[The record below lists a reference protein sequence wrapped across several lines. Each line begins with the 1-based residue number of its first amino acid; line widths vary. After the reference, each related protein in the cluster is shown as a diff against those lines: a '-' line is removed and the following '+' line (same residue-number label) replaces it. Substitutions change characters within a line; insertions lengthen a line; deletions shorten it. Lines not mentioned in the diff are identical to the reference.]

1 MNTNEAMRSFCSGR
15 LLSRVGMAVCL
26 WVFTQTVALAQQNII
41 KRVEGSNQAGI
52 DVVKIEMATPMAA
65 LPEGFIVQS
74 PARIAFDFSQNASE
88 VPRQINA
95 DGKSNLK
102 SIHVV
107 QAGDRTRLILN
118 LKQSANYEAKL
129 DGKDLYLYVKNT
141 PSQVPSVPTPADR
154 VMSDATALA
163 PIGDIDF
170 RKAGDSAGKVV
181 VSLPSNQVSVD
192 VQQQGQSLLV
202 QFAGTSLPEGLR
214 RRLDVSDFGTPVQS
228 IVTTQVGNKVNMVI
242 DPKGSWEHSAYQ
254 AGNQFVLEIRER
266 KEDPGKLTQGPG
278 YSGEKLSLNFQNIEI
293 RSLLQVIAD
302 FTNFNIVT
310 SESVSGA
317 VTLRLK
323 DVPWD
328 QALDI
333 ILQAKGLGVK
343 KTGNVL
349 LVAPKEELIARD
361 KQELE
366 ARVNVES
373 LEQLKTQVFQLKFAK
388 AADVMPRLNS
398 QTAAASAQAN
408 AQGQPGSA
416 GGSVLSSRGSASA
429 DPRTNQLFV
438 TDIPS
443 RLAEVQSLLAKIDVP
458 VRQVVIE
465 ARIVEANDSFGR
477 SIGVR
482 LGGADLRG
490 VRGGDAGY
498 GIGGG
503 NRVAIGGSYDAVS
516 NSTGNFGSTA
526 AGAFSNFVN
535 LPITP
540 PAGVSD
546 SAVSSLALTLFNPT
560 ANRLLSLEI
569 QAMEAEGKGTIVSSP
584 RLMTADQVT
593 AIIEQG
599 KEIPYT
605 IISTTGAPVTAYK
618 KAVMKLEVTPQITP
632 DGSVILD
639 LQINKD
645 SQGSPIAAGV
655 VIDTKAI
662 KTQAIVQNGGTV
674 MLGGIFE
681 STESNSE
688 TKVPLLG
695 DLPVIGNLFKSRSL
709 DTSRKETLVFITPRI
724 LNSNEIGN

>member
-1 MNTNEAMRSFCSGR
+1 MNTNKATGFHRSGGLILQVCF
-15 LLSRVGMAVCL
+15 AVCVGVL
-26 WVFTQTVALAQQNII
+26 TQAAAFAQQNTI
-41 KRVEGSNQAGI
+41 KRVEGSNQAGV
-52 DVVKIEMATPMAA
+52 DVVKIEMASPLAA

-74 PARIAFDFSQNASE
+74 PARIAFDFSKTASE
-88 VPRQINA
+88 VPRQISA
-95 DGKSNLK
+95 DGKNNLK

-141 PSQVPSVPTPADR
+141 VSQTPSVSTPADR
-154 VMSDATALA
+154 VTSDAIALA

-228 IVTTQVGNKVNMVI
+228 IVTTQSGNKVNMLV

-254 AGNQFVLEIRER
+254 TDNQFVLEIRER
-266 KEDPGKLTQGPG
+266 KTDPSKLTQGPG

-398 QTAAASAQAN
+398 QTATANAQAN
-408 AQGQPGSA
+408 AQGQAGA
-416 GGSVLSSRGSASA
+416 NGGSVLSSRGSASA

-503 NRVAIGGSYDAVS
+503 NRVAIGGSYDAVT

-526 AGAFSNFVN
+526 NTLSNFVN

-724 LNSNEIGN
+724 LNSNDIGN